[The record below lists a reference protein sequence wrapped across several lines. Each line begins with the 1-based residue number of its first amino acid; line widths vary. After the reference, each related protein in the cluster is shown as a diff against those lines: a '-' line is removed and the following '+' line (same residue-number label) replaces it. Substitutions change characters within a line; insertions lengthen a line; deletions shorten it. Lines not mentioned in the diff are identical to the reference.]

1 MKTKLFISYAHKDS
15 KQVQPVAQEL
25 SKLGFDVWIDS
36 QDLQGGQLWSEGITR
51 GIRECHYYILFISR
65 ASMKSDDVRREVD
78 LAYSSKRKMILVRLD
93 AAEIP
98 VEMAYQT
105 SGVQWLDIKTPN
117 WILRLLVALGSKA
130 SPSQEFS
137 MANEQPK
144 PRSKPRPKPRA
155 KKEAGTS
162 IQVQGN
168 ANGNV
173 IIVGG
178 NNSVNQDKS
187 R

>member
-15 KQVQPVAQEL
+15 RQVQPVAQEL

-51 GIRECHYYILFISR
+51 GIRECHYYILFISK

-93 AAEIP
+93 SAEIP
-98 VEMAYQT
+98 VEMVYQT
-105 SGVQWLDIKTPN
+105 SGVQWLDIKNPD

-130 SPSQEFS
+130 SPSAEFS
-137 MANEQPK
+137 MESKQPK
-144 PRSKPRPKPRA
+144 PRSKPRPKPRD

-162 IQVQGN
+162 IQIQGN
-168 ANGNV
+168 TTGSV
-173 IIVGG
+173 IIVGDK
-178 NNSVNQDKS
+178 NSVNQGKNN
-187 R
+187 